1 MPHVSLSL
9 AAFTLAAGCS
19 PYLSVYGLAYRG
31 QAHSGARNQPV
42 ATDGAFRMNG
52 HRLRRSETDGEHLR
66 DVRAVGHYGTGEL
79 EIRIRNDDDFERAK
93 PLLIRSYEAR

>member
-42 ATDGAFRMNG
+42 VTDGAFRMNG
-52 HRLRRSETDGEHLR
+52 HRLRRSETVGEHLR
-66 DVRAVGHYGTGEL
+66 DVRRFVIRDISRQAPDNDVVAPETGQIIGASPFL
-79 EIRIRNDDDFERAK
+79 A
-93 PLLIRSYEAR
+93 